1 MKDWCIFCG
10 AETEPARVCCPNC
23 EPLKAQLTPEQL
35 QALEKLQEDE
45 TAREE
50 LHDSCLEL
58 QAAIVEFVRPFAAA
72 LSRLLDVLAPYFK
85 EEVNHGQD

>member
-10 AETEPARVCCPNC
+10 SETEPARICCPNC

-35 QALEKLQEDE
+35 QVLEKLQESE

-50 LHDSCLEL
+50 LHDSVLEL
-58 QAAIVEFVRPFAAA
+58 CAVITEFARPMAAA
-72 LSRLLDVLAPYFK
+72 LSRMLDVLAPYLKK
-85 EEVNHGQD
+85 E